1 MSAHHSPEVDM
12 KYNSCMR
19 AAGHIFSAYCSIS
32 AAKRSEDGFMLTG
45 NEGMP
50 HNFCTIMQ
58 RKIIY
63 KAQDI
68 YF

>member
-1 MSAHHSPEVDM
+1 
-12 KYNSCMR
+12 MR